1 LELFLPQVF
10 VKASFR
16 NIKFKCQRCGTCCHH
31 KRPEQFGDLVP
42 LDRLPE
48 FWEKSN
54 LIYLTAEDIR
64 RISSETGLKP
74 SDFVDTLYEYDGN
87 LVRVEESGKRIILDL
102 PVMKSKADTTCVF
115 YDNGCNIYSLRPMAC
130 RLFPFRV
137 EEETA
142 QNGDI
147 TLNISFNKSC
157 PGMGMGKIA
166 EKKNL
171 EEMVSRQFK
180 ERSESVTAE
189 VRYLAEQGRIARD
202 ARVFRSHPGRR
213 EEMNQT

>member
-1 LELFLPQVF
+1 MPQVF

-31 KRPEQFGDLVP
+31 KRPVEFGDLVP
-42 LDRLPE
+42 LERLPE

-54 LIYLTAEDIR
+54 LIYLTADDIR
-64 RISSETGLKP
+64 RISIETGLDP
-74 SDFVDTLYEYDGN
+74 SDFVDTLYKYDGN

-115 YDNGCNIYSLRPMAC
+115 YDSGCKIYSLRPMAC

-147 TLNISFNKSC
+147 ILNISFNKSC
-157 PGMGMGKIA
+157 SGMGKGKIA
-166 EKKNL
+166 EKKML
-171 EEMVSRQFK
+171 QEMVSKQFMQ
-180 ERSESVTAE
+180 RSESVAAE
-189 VRYLAEQGRIARD
+189 VRSLAEQGKIARD
-202 ARVFRSHPGRR
+202 ARVFRSHPGRQ
-213 EEMNQT
+213 EHMNQT

>member
-1 LELFLPQVF
+1 MPQVF
-10 VKASFR
+10 IKASFR

-31 KRPEQFGDLVP
+31 KRPEEFGDLVP

-54 LIYLTAEDIR
+54 LIYLTEEDIR
-64 RISSETGLKP
+64 RISIETGLDP
-74 SDFVDTLYEYDGN
+74 SDFVDTLYRYDGN
-87 LVRVEESGKRIILDL
+87 PVRVEESGKKIILDL

-115 YDNGCNIYSLRPMAC
+115 YDSGCKIYSLRPMAC

-157 PGMGMGKIA
+157 PGMGKGKIA
-166 EKKNL
+166 EKKML
-171 EEMVSRQFK
+171 QEMVSTQFMQ
-180 ERSESVTAE
+180 RSESVAAE
-189 VRYLAEQGRIARD
+189 VRALAEQGKIARD
-202 ARVFRSHPGRR
+202 ASIFRSHPGRR
-213 EEMNQT
+213 EHMSQS